1 MIMFFLYQILIL
13 IIILLSPIIIFIRL
27 IKNKEHKKRFIEKF
41 CFFQKKRRKGNL
53 IWIHAASVGEL
64 MSVIPLINELEKNI
78 KINSILVTTSTL
90 SSAKVFNNFKFKK
103 TIHQF
108 FPIDFFYFTSKFI
121 KYWKPKFAIF
131 IDSEIWPCMYKKLKK
146 NSIPIILLNAR
157 ITPKSFSKW
166 SFFNKFS
173 ENIFTNIDIAY
184 PQNLETLKF
193 LKKFKIRNIK
203 MIGNLK
209 FCNTKKKEDF
219 NLPKSF
225 LSQIN
230 KRIIFCASSTHQGE
244 EEIVVKTHLKLKKKY
259 KNLLTVI
266 IPRHV
271 NRANEIDKN
280 LDALSIKTIMR
291 TSNKKI
297 DNNTDVY
304 LVDTYGETKKFFQIS
319 KIIFIGGSLIK
330 HGGQNP
336 IEPAKFGL
344 KIIHGPYVQN
354 FKDIYK
360 LFKKNKISYLI
371 TSSNQLTKIADKL
384 LLTKKNKKLNL
395 EKIGNTI
402 LKKSTYEINKI
413 FDYEIKKT

>member
-1 MIMFFLYQILIL
+1 M
-13 IIILLSPIIIFIRL
+13 
-27 IKNKEHKKRFIEKF
+27 
-41 CFFQKKRRKGNL
+41 
-53 IWIHAASVGEL
+53 
-64 MSVIPLINELEKNI
+64 
-78 KINSILVTTSTL
+78 
-90 SSAKVFNNFKFKK
+90 
-103 TIHQF
+103 
-108 FPIDFFYFTSKFI
+108 
-121 KYWKPKFAIF
+121 
-131 IDSEIWPCMYKKLKK
+131 
-146 NSIPIILLNAR
+146 
-157 ITPKSFSKW
+157 
-166 SFFNKFS
+166 
-173 ENIFTNIDIAY
+173 
-184 PQNLETLKF
+184 
-193 LKKFKIRNIK
+193 
-203 MIGNLK
+203 
-209 FCNTKKKEDF
+209 
-219 NLPKSF
+219 
-225 LSQIN
+225 
-230 KRIIFCASSTHQGE
+230 
-244 EEIVVKTHLKLKKKY
+244 
-259 KNLLTVI
+259 LTVI